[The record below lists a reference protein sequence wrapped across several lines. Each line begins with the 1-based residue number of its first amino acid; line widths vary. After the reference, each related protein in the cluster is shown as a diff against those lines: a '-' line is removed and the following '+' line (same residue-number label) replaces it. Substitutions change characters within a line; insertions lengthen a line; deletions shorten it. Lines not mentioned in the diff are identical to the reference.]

1 MREQSMRM
9 LAGSALLLLVFGGD
23 AVVRADDAKKRDLA
37 LAKCAAAYK
46 VALTACES
54 QAQAATCYLQAD
66 ATDVACRRAQGAAG
80 NSEVETSFLEKRRI
94 ALQRVTIG
102 KLPLNCGT
110 GLDKT
115 CADGHARIP
124 TCPQSGEDA
133 LNAGQGRATEGAG
146 ISQDSQG
153 TTDTCSG
160 QPIKCPAG
168 FALSPRTGQDL
179 CWDSAANRDKYAY

>member
-9 LAGSALLLLVFGGD
+9 IAGSALLLLVFGGG
-23 AVVRADDAKKRDLA
+23 AVLRADDAKKRDLA
-37 LAKCAAAYK
+37 LAKCAAAYR

-54 QAQAATCYLQAD
+54 QAQAATCYQQAD
-66 ATDVACRRAQGAAG
+66 AADLACRRAQGAAG
-80 NSEVETSFLEKRRI
+80 NSEVETSFIERRRTV
-94 ALQRVTIG
+94 LDRLNVV

-110 GLDKT
+110 GLNPT

-133 LNAGQGRATEGAG
+133 LNAGQGRATEGAR

-153 TTDTCSG
+153 KTDTCSG
-160 QPIKCPAG
+160 QPVKCPAG
-168 FALSPRTGQDL
+168 FTLSPRTGQDL
-179 CWDSAANRDKYAY
+179 CWDSVANRDRYAY